1 MARRVALTA
10 GLLLLATAVS
20 GEVTWCSSTAAHGS
34 VHKAYIYEE
43 TCVPLCVEMDVTAPP
58 SPSPPP
64 PSPPPPSPPPSPS
77 DVLDRSRRS
86 LLQWTSTLNIRM
98 TTIDEQFPALGDDA
112 FPYPY
117 DELNVP
123 PTSGLFF
130 DTANEQC
137 ATCNVTSTT
146 LLKLPA
152 HYCFVPNEYEECA
165 YTVCFQGETSEGTYT
180 GGAYLTTDVRC
191 VKIEVMN
198 EVLEFDGDDEYVE
211 VDVSKKLVPEKGLTF
226 SAWVYPTCT
235 GQDDFNQTVMYF
247 GSTRSFTSTAT
258 DAVDEGFLIRNG
270 IKWHVADGQLAEEGH
285 GQFMYHDCFMGEVKT
300 AAQYSCDVW
309 HYVAVTIDGRDGTLY
324 VDGIGAGHTLP
335 SSRDLYTF
343 SVETFNTTTRP
354 DFGADST
361 GVLKLGYFPDEGFVG
376 KLDEVRVY
384 NYAFT
389 AQEVFTDM
397 VTRTRLNTTL
407 ADGQQM
413 KAYLTMSTMDPI
425 QWYEGSY
432 APTTFPTMP
441 TLSMGDAV
449 VTETAIASMIP
460 CVLGLEHTLGP
471 VDGMCV
477 TEVYGWSFADGTLPT
492 CSVDGVPIRAT
503 YVSDSTVSCATPGHM
518 SPRFAT
524 VTAANNA
531 LNFTDTFYVDKT
543 VRHLY
548 MESSLYLSGGV
559 GGAEADMVCNDF
571 TRDSQAVTVSAWS
584 CPKCSPP
591 AVASAAPLDI
601 PCAHETC

>member
-1 MARRVALTA
+1 
-10 GLLLLATAVS
+10 
-20 GEVTWCSSTAAHGS
+20 
-34 VHKAYIYEE
+34 
-43 TCVPLCVEMDVTAPP
+43 MDVTAPP

-64 PSPPPPSPPPSPS
+64 PSPPPPSPPPTPT

-130 DTANEQC
+130 DSANEQC

-165 YTVCFQGETSEGTYT
+165 YTVCFQGETTDGTYT

-211 VDVSKKLVPEKGLTF
+211 VDVSKKLVPEKGLSF

-285 GQFMYHDCFMGEVKT
+285 GQFMYHDCFMGEVRPHPRLFAFGGLEGTANSRKGAATRAQSTFAMTSQRMMSSRWSSVERAVAADARASTPSAEGAARVFGERTQVKT
-300 AAQYSCDVW
+300 AAQYACDVW

-343 SVETFNTTTRP
+343 SVETFNTTARP

-361 GVLKLGYFPDEGFVG
+361 GVLKLGCV
-376 KLDEVRVY
+376 
-384 NYAFT
+384 
-389 AQEVFTDM
+389 
-397 VTRTRLNTTL
+397 
-407 ADGQQM
+407 
-413 KAYLTMSTMDPI
+413 
-425 QWYEGSY
+425 
-432 APTTFPTMP
+432 AP
-441 TLSMGDAV
+441 A
-449 VTETAIASMIP
+449 AW
-460 CVLGLEHTLGP
+460 GLVAG
-471 VDGMCV
+471 GN
-477 TEVYGWSFADGTLPT
+477 GTLNQ
-492 CSVDGVPIRAT
+492 G
-503 YVSDSTVSCATPGHM
+503 
-518 SPRFAT
+518 
-524 VTAANNA
+524 
-531 LNFTDTFYVDKT
+531 L
-543 VRHLY
+543 
-548 MESSLYLSGGV
+548 
-559 GGAEADMVCNDF
+559 
-571 TRDSQAVTVSAWS
+571 
-584 CPKCSPP
+584 
-591 AVASAAPLDI
+591 ASNGI
-601 PCAHETC
+601 GTHVN